1 MANKQKLST
10 TINKSI
16 ITKLRDQ
23 NKLNDSLLVL
33 VSNLTLE
40 DLIAI
45 KLELSC
51 DLINN
56 RLYGFDIWRNSN
68 KIVQE
73 AILKF
78 AISTTKSKKD
88 AARFLNLTYLEFKK
102 LLRKYEVEDYFK
114 DVWNFKADRF
124 NLTKTFVRMP
134 HRGRKIIWRLA
145 GGEQEIH
152 TRSVFL

>member
-1 MANKQKLST
+1 MKNTFLEKTLDKVLKTYYIIGVGYVMATNKNKQKLST

-23 NKLNDSLLVL
+23 SKLDDSLLVL
-33 VSNLTLE
+33 ISNLTLE

-88 AARFLNLTYLEFKK
+88 AARFLDLTYLEFKK
-102 LLRKYEVEDYFK
+102 LLRKYEVESYFE
-114 DVWNFKADRF
+114 DV
-124 NLTKTFVRMP
+124 
-134 HRGRKIIWRLA
+134 
-145 GGEQEIH
+145 
-152 TRSVFL
+152 